1 MRIERWSRPGLA
13 VATGLILLV
22 LIPEPTE
29 GQGAEGNSA
38 IPRTPWDSGISLGV
52 GPALDGSGQHLSEWS
67 PDASDEAV
75 PIFFRH
81 RLLDELSRLFPALGI
96 VS

>member
-1 MRIERWSRPGLA
+1 MVQPMARLAPEHGRAPTIKGRLELDDDILA
-13 VATGLILLV
+13 VR
-22 LIPEPTE
+22 
-29 GQGAEGNSA
+29 
-38 IPRTPWDSGISLGV
+38 RTRKRLGV